1 MLLKLIPVLIDK
13 YLSDAV
19 EIDVDALADSH
30 NNVVIGGVMEHIEQA
45 GVHSGDSACI
55 LPSQTISPSCLT
67 TIRSWT
73 KKLAKTLNVCGLMN
87 CQYTIT
93 VDVEVFLLEANP
105 CASCM
110 VPFVSKAIGHPL
122 AQYAA
127 LVMSGKSLNEI
138 LFTKEVIPAHVAVK
152 EAILPFFEVPR
163 L

>member
-30 NNVVIGGVMEHIEQA
+30 NNMVIGGVMEHIEQA

-55 LPSQTISPSCLT
+55 LPSQTISSSCLT

-73 KKLAKTLNVCGLMN
+73 KKLAKSLNVFGLMN

-152 EAILPFFEVPR
+152 EAILPFLEVPR